1 MVSIIVPVYNVEE
14 YLRECVDSILNQT
27 YSDVEVILVDDGS
40 TDQSGN
46 ICDEYAKMDSRIKMI
61 HKKNGGVSAARNTG
75 IGEASGEYLMF
86 VDSDDAIHPE
96 LVEAYMTHLSGCISL
111 CDFESDQEKWRQF
124 QPEKDGIQIEQV
136 ERSAF
141 MKLFYMDYMNVPFN
155 KLFRADMIK
164 ENNIL
169 FPEGKSLGEDLIFNL
184 DYIRAMKTDYQILHG
199 PFYYY
204 RENRSGS
211 LSNSARKDLFAVQ
224 KELFGELRRFLQEM
238 QIWTAENRAYYY
250 GILWDRLYLTAKR
263 CRELDSQM
271 FKDSVWK
278 EAWNGCRENGVCTW
292 KRRLKKLQVEKWRK
306 QYERT

>member
-1 MVSIIVPVYNVEE
+1 MVSIVIPVYNVEE
-14 YLRECVDSILNQT
+14 YLRECVDSVLNQT
-27 YSDVEVILVDDGS
+27 YSDIEVILVDDGS

-46 ICDEYAKMDSRIKMI
+46 ICDEYAEMDSRIKVI

-75 IGEASGEYLMF
+75 IDKAVGEYLLF
-86 VDSDDAIHPE
+86 VDSDDAIHSE
-96 LVEAYMTHLSGCISL
+96 LVEAYMSNLSDRISL
-111 CDFESDQEKWRQF
+111 CDFDSDQEKWRQF

-164 ENNIL
+164 ENNIR

-184 DYIRAMKTDYQILHG
+184 DYIRAMKTEYQILHG

-263 CRELDSQM
+263 CRELDPQM